1 MMKNNTK
8 DIKEFL
14 FNVGLMIIFFI
25 FLTIFVSSTL
35 FFVKI
40 SINKYTF
47 LTSLALTYILSTI
60 ILVKKKNNIKKIGLT
75 ILTFSLILLST
86 ILISANTYDLS
97 WDGNSYHKAAIGEL
111 KNGWNPLY
119 EGIEDFNMSED
130 NILKLAGTHDIW
142 CNHYAKGQWIFA
154 ANVYSITNNIES
166 GKCINLLA
174 MVSVLLI
181 SLSYFI
187 SKINV
192 ILGILISLLLAI
204 NPITLMQ
211 MFTYYNDM
219 LIYSF
224 IIILLICMQNIIEN
238 KNIKTNYLLLF
249 FSICILINIKF
260 TGLAYA
266 GFIMVIYYIYI
277 IFKKQLREK
286 NIKFM
291 TFLGII
297 SVIIGIF
304 LIGSSTYVKNFID
317 HGHPLYPLFGENK
330 QDIMTSNQPAI
341 FSQMNRIEKFIY
353 ANFSK
358 SQNLT
363 AYQQENPTLKIPLTY
378 TEAELYQLSI
388 PDLRIG
394 GFGVLFGGILII
406 SIIVIII
413 GLYFLYFKNKKLF
426 AQIGIIIGTITLLIL
441 ILDESWW
448 ARYMPQ
454 LYVVPIVAILILY
467 IFKGRKINIIMLSLI
482 SILLIINTGIIIR
495 YNTIVNIKK
504 FNEVKTEL
512 KTLKNDE
519 SLLLYTTDF
528 NGAMFNIYD
537 INKNIKILL
546 TLDDAKK
553 ESKLYY
559 NNMIEIIEKRN
570 DYQ

>member
-1 MMKNNTK
+1 M
-8 DIKEFL
+8 
-14 FNVGLMIIFFI
+14 
-25 FLTIFVSSTL
+25 
-35 FFVKI
+35 
-40 SINKYTF
+40 
-47 LTSLALTYILSTI
+47 
-60 ILVKKKNNIKKIGLT
+60 
-75 ILTFSLILLST
+75 
-86 ILISANTYDLS
+86 
-97 WDGNSYHKAAIGEL
+97 
-111 KNGWNPLY
+111 
-119 EGIEDFNMSED
+119 
-130 NILKLAGTHDIW
+130 
-142 CNHYAKGQWIFA
+142 
-154 ANVYSITNNIES
+154 
-166 GKCINLLA
+166 
-174 MVSVLLI
+174 
-181 SLSYFI
+181 
-187 SKINV
+187 
-192 ILGILISLLLAI
+192 
-204 NPITLMQ
+204 
-211 MFTYYNDM
+211 
-219 LIYSF
+219 
-224 IIILLICMQNIIEN
+224 
-238 KNIKTNYLLLF
+238 
-249 FSICILINIKF
+249 
-260 TGLAYA
+260 
-266 GFIMVIYYIYI
+266 
-277 IFKKQLREK
+277 
-286 NIKFM
+286 
-291 TFLGII
+291 
-297 SVIIGIF
+297 
-304 LIGSSTYVKNFID
+304 
-317 HGHPLYPLFGENK
+317 
-330 QDIMTSNQPAI
+330 
-341 FSQMNRIEKFIY
+341 
-353 ANFSK
+353 
-358 SQNLT
+358 
-363 AYQQENPTLKIPLTY
+363 
-378 TEAELYQLSI
+378 EAELYQLSI

-426 AQIGIIIGTITLLIL
+426 TQIGIIIGTITLLIL